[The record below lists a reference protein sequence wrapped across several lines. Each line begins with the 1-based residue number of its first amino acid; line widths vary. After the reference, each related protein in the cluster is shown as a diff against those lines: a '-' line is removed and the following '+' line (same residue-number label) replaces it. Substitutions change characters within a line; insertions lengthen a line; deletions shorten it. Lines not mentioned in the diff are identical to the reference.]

1 MKFKEYCKF
10 YKRNSLTKVELE
22 VLGIPR
28 LVVGWKAMYADLEVT
43 DEMLNK
49 IMSNSSM
56 KKTHR
61 KLAKRLF
68 KKEDKRGNYKI
79 ETDKLLYLAESSTG
93 LLKIGI
99 SVNPVK
105 RVRQLTTA
113 SGTPVTLLG
122 VWDVELNAR
131 IVESRMHSIF
141 KDFRL
146 EGEWFSKN
154 AFTIEEFEAII
165 PCARK
170 QVVYE

>member
-10 YKRNSLTKVELE
+10 YKRNSLTKIELE
-22 VLGIPR
+22 VFGIPK
-28 LVVGWKAMYADLEVT
+28 LVTGWKALYANLEIS
-43 DEMLNK
+43 DEMLDKVMTNK
-49 IMSNSSM
+49 SM

-61 KLAKRLF
+61 ALAKRIF
-68 KKEDKRGNYKI
+68 KKEDKKENYKK

-99 SVNPVK
+99 STSPTK

-113 SGTPVTLLG
+113 SGVQVELLG

-131 IVESRMHSIF
+131 VVEKRMHKIF
-141 KDFRL
+141 EDFRL

-154 AFTIEEFEAII
+154 SFTLEEFEDMIS
-165 PCARK
+165 CAREK
-170 QVVYE
+170 IV